1 MAAEV
6 IRLNRVETN
15 LDVISIPPR
24 QRSGGKRGKVGKRKT
39 MTPFTVD
46 ELNRMVAVGK
56 EYISEARGMKEEQL
70 RANML
75 LCLQIGVNIGLR
87 ASDLIL
93 LTWDDLYYK
102 DGSFKERVS
111 IIEQKTH
118 KSKDFRLN
126 TACKKVLTEYVSR
139 YGVNIS
145 SGWVFYSRNGG
156 HISVDALGD
165 RIKRLAENAGVY
177 RQCATHNLRKTFAEQ
192 QLMAHMGDSHFMRD
206 LVDMLNHSSERAT
219 LHYIASDTDRVMS
232 YYDDVNLAEGD

>member
-6 IRLNRVETN
+6 IRLDTVERN
-15 LDVISIPPR
+15 FDVIEIPPK
-24 QRSGGKRGKVGKRKT
+24 QRGGGKRGKVGKRKT
-39 MTPFTVD
+39 MTPFTLE
-46 ELNRMVAVGK
+46 ELNRMVTAGK

-102 DGSFKERVS
+102 DGSFKERIS

-118 KSKDFRLN
+118 KPKDFRLN
-126 TACKKVLTEYVSR
+126 AACQKFLTEYVSR
-139 YGVNIS
+139 YGVDIS
-145 SGWVFYSRNGG
+145 SGWVFYSRKGG

-165 RIKRLAENAGVY
+165 RVKQLAEKAGVY

-192 QLMAHMGDSHFMRD
+192 QLLAHAGDSLFMRD
-206 LVDMLNHSSERAT
+206 LMEMLNHSSEKVT